1 MRSLLFKGYIGF
13 SLLRQSLNTNK
24 LIQMTDTNEK
34 IRFIDNQTLPI
45 MKKALA
51 ITGAK
56 ITVTGTENVP
66 TDEAVLFVGNHQGN
80 MDIPLLYT
88 SSPQTMGFV
97 AKKEMEK
104 LPVLGT
110 WMKERR
116 CLFMDRENPRET
128 LKTISEAVRYLKDGH
143 SMAIFPEG
151 TRSKNP
157 EMGEFRPGS
166 LRIALKS
173 GVKVIPVTIS
183 DSYKLMEEKGKITP
197 ANVSIHFSK
206 PIDSKNFTDTATLSD
221 SVLFE
226 IQKNFF
232 K

>member
-1 MRSLLFKGYIGF
+1 MRNLLFKGYIGL
-13 SLLRQSLNTNK
+13 SLLRQSFKTKKLTKMTNTS
-24 LIQMTDTNEK
+24 EK
-34 IRFIDNQTLPI
+34 IRFIDSEITPI
-45 MKKALA
+45 MKRVLA
-51 ITGAK
+51 ITGTN

-88 SSPQTMGFV
+88 TSPQPMGFV

-110 WMKERR
+110 WMKERL
-116 CLFMDRENPRET
+116 CVFMDRENPRES
-128 LKTISEAVRYLKDGH
+128 LKTIAEAVQYLKDGH

-157 EMGEFRPGS
+157 EMGEFKSGS
-166 LRIALKS
+166 LRIALKA

-183 DSYKLMEEKGKITP
+183 GSYKLMEEKGKITP
-197 ANVSIHFSK
+197 SRVSIHFSE
-206 PIDSKNFTDTATLSD
+206 PIDSKNFSDTASLSD
-221 SVLFE
+221 AVLFE
-226 IQKNFF
+226 IQKNLN